1 MGGTCVHSGLV
12 CENDDGALPRSWL
25 GCPPPEH
32 CCWHIPTFLAVT
44 SVQSLSLSLSVS
56 LSLSLSHTH
65 THTHT
70 HTTNLVVGR
79 KNLMLLE
86 KGQAFPQPL
95 CFSLPPLE
103 SGHSQPCRTRGC
115 RMSQLEWREYA
126 VVFGARA
133 LELNQCLCQPRPC
146 TSRLRQALEALSGS
160 FSHPQFGPHR
170 TEGRHKW
177 DGTCRVFI

>member
-1 MGGTCVHSGLV
+1 MSAPDWSVKMMTVLCQGVGLAAHLLNSAV
-12 CENDDGALPRSWL
+12 GIFQLFLQLPL
-25 GCPPPEH
+25 
-32 CCWHIPTFLAVT
+32 FK
-44 SVQSLSLSLSVS
+44 VS
-56 LSLSLSHTH
+56 LSLSLSLSLTHTH

-86 KGQAFPQPL
+86 KGQAFPQSL
-95 CFSLPPLE
+95 CFSLPSLE

-133 LELNQCLCQPRPC
+133 LELNQCLCQPRLC
-146 TSRLRQALEALSGS
+146 TSRLRPWTGFGS
-160 FSHPQFGPHR
+160 SLWLIFPS
-170 TEGRHKW
+170 TVW
-177 DGTCRVFI
+177 TSSD

>member
-1 MGGTCVHSGLV
+1 MSTPDWSVKMMTVLCQGAGLAAHLLNTAV
-12 CENDDGALPRSWL
+12 GIFQLFSQLPL
-25 GCPPPEH
+25 
-32 CCWHIPTFLAVT
+32 FKV
-44 SVQSLSLSLSVS
+44 SLSLSLSVS
-56 LSLSLSHTH
+56 LSLSLSLSL

-133 LELNQCLCQPRPC
+133 LELNQCLCQPRLC